1 MEKKNNAIA
10 ELNHKLIDINKG
22 INEVKSSI
30 NMEGDVLEGQASI
43 LMEELQSVS
52 RDLIDW
58 KSIKKSRESLEH
70 SLTDSQ
76 AHLDLAKEKLPEMEF
91 IEAALSPKGIPLMIV
106 DHYLPMIEARAQDI
120 LSSMSDGALKIKVV
134 ISDAGNRKGIELMA
148 GTDQLRPAK
157 SLSGGEQTRV
167 SLAVRIAISQILAE
181 NSGCQ
186 FDCLIID
193 EPEYLDEKGIQQFV
207 DAVISLQ
214 SRFSQIFVMSH
225 VPQIRD
231 VFPQSIM
238 VTKQD
243 NVSMAEVIA

>member
-1 MEKKNNAIA
+1 
-10 ELNHKLIDINKG
+10 LN
-22 INEVKSSI
+22 
-30 NMEGDVLEGQASI
+30 GQIS
-43 LMEELQSVS
+43 LLNDELQSVS
-52 RDLIDW
+52 KDYMDW
-58 KSIKKSRESLEH
+58 KSLKKSREAIERSLA
-70 SLTDSQ
+70 DAK
-76 AHLDLAKEKLPEMEF
+76 AHLELSKEKLPEMEF

-120 LSSMSDGALKIKVV
+120 LSSMSDGLLKIKVV
-134 ISDAGNRKGIELMA
+134 ISDAGNRKGIELLA
-148 GTDQLRPAK
+148 GTDQMRPAK

-167 SLAVRIAISQILAE
+167 SLAIRIAISQILAE

-214 SRFSQIFVMSH
+214 SRFPQIFVMSH

-231 VFPQSIM
+231 VFPQSIL

-243 NVSMAEVIA
+243 NISVAEVMA